1 MHVVII
7 LALIFISTVFSFCC
21 TPFLSAVI
29 CMILPEKAASFI
41 VLNLPHL
48 LILLLIAI
56 SCPLVLK
63 KGIMRL
69 FTDAPHFRPAVFLV
83 PFAVTFAV
91 LTLSLAFLPVKLNEA
106 VLSERVIL
114 FTLSIVIIPLQC
126 LCEELVTRAMLA
138 RIFLYEKLEA
148 SWLKALAISLAG
160 ATVFALLHTAAST
173 AAYFY
178 YFLFGF
184 LSCFA
189 GIRLSGFEAGLGVH
203 AANNLFIA
211 LVMNSS
217 SSPYNTDSIFTLE
230 GETSIAVCIIQLV
243 LIFLLSALI
252 DIGGSN
258 LWQRKNAI
266 SQEN

>member
-7 LALIFISTVFSFCC
+7 LALIFISTVFSLCC

-69 FTDAPHFRPAVFLV
+69 FTDAPHFRPAVFLI
-83 PFAVTFAV
+83 PFTVTFAV
-91 LTLSLAFLPVKLNEA
+91 LSLSLAFLPVKLNEA
-106 VLSERVIL
+106 ILSERIIL

-148 SWLKALAISLAG
+148 IWVKALAISLAG
-160 ATVFALLHTAAST
+160 ATIFALLHTSAST

-184 LSCFA
+184 LSCYA

-203 AANNLFIA
+203 VANNLFIA

-230 GETSIAVCIIQLV
+230 GETSIALCIIQLV
-243 LIFLLSALI
+243 IIFLLSAFIFL
-252 DIGGSN
+252 GGSN
-258 LWQRKNAI
+258 LWQRKSAI